1 MKGRRE
7 MPSGVAQVM
16 SRVVLITGCSTG
28 IGRAVM
34 ERLTVSRHAVVATA
48 GRAES
53 LKGVAASSGLGAGCH
68 RLGRH
73 GILPSPR
80 SRGDTGV
87 STCCSTMPGGPSAE
101 SSRRSRAL
109 R

>member
-53 LKGVAASSGLGAGCH
+53 LKGVAVSSGLGAGC
-68 RLGRH
+68 L
-73 GILPSPR
+73 
-80 SRGDTGV
+80 
-87 STCCSTMPGGPSAE
+87 
-101 SSRRSRAL
+101 
-109 R
+109 

>member
-34 ERLTVSRHAVVATA
+34 ERLTVSGTRWWPPLDA
-48 GRAES
+48 
-53 LKGVAASSGLGAGCH
+53 
-68 RLGRH
+68 
-73 GILPSPR
+73 R
-80 SRGDTGV
+80 SH
-87 STCCSTMPGGPSAE
+87 
-101 SSRRSRAL
+101 
-109 R
+109 